1 MFSTVNPRINEY
13 MQRDH
18 DSMRQGI
25 LFVVASIKTPF
36 YMLVKQMQDIGV
48 NGVNSKYLWG
58 FKKDAYEYLSEHS
71 SDLYDELMD
80 HYQQK
85 YQGQWSGY
93 ALKIERDRRMM
104 LILTDVPGLGL
115 AKAGFVMQLMF
126 GRVGCIDVHNLRRLT
141 SVSAKDLVFNNRASD
156 KIKYQ
161 KIDNY
166 LNICKGYNNA
176 ERLWDKWCDQVAY
189 NPCNRKHFTD
199 GNDVSQFHDTSIAG

>member
-36 YMLVKQMQDIGV
+36 YMMARQMEDIKR
-48 NGVNSKYLWG
+48 NGADSKYLWG
-58 FKKDAYEYLSEHS
+58 FKKDTFKYLAEHS

-85 YQGQWSGY
+85 YQGQWTGY
-93 ALKIERDRRMM
+93 PLKLERDRRMM

-126 GRVGCIDVHNLRRLT
+126 GRVGCIDVHNTRRLT
-141 SVSAKDLVFNNRASD
+141 SVSAKDLVLCSKASD
-156 KIKYQ
+156 KIKYK
-161 KIDNY
+161 KIDKY
-166 LNICKGYNNA
+166 INICKGYNNS
-176 ERLWDKWCDQVAY
+176 ERLWNKWCDQVSY
-189 NPCNRKHFTD
+189 NNCNRKHFAD
-199 GNDVSQFHDTSIAG
+199 GNEVSEFHYTAITN

>member
-36 YMLVKQMQDIGV
+36 YMMAKQMQDIGV

-141 SVSAKDLVFNNRASD
+141 SVSAKDLVFNNHASD

-199 GNDVSQFHDTSIAG
+199 GNDVSQFHYTSIAG